1 MSELHRVGVNLSQ
14 IARHANATGDM
25 LALAELR
32 ASWLGR
38 FAWFRRK
45 QDVPGRP
52 YAVAMETV
60 RLAPNAQVSLYP

>member
-1 MSELHRVGVNLSQ
+1 MRSRALSSMSISFFVHLYFDKHYHVAG
-14 IARHANATGDM
+14 
-25 LALAELR
+25 
-32 ASWLGR
+32 SWLGR